1 MEGDNHNS
9 EAPFNMAI
17 ATLKR
22 LDLIL
27 IQIRQMHSQYPQDSI
42 IKQKAHIDLVKQFY
56 LNATPLFD
64 PAEDDK
70 NADEKKGLKTMK
82 ELGKEILSFTT
93 IKKAFIRNRNQKV
106 HEIYSHKKEIRLN
119 EILEEL
125 QSKLKRFFMPGKKF
139 REGLM

>member
-42 IKQKAHIDLVKQFY
+42 VKQKAHIDLVKQFY
-56 LNATPLFD
+56 INATPLFD
-64 PAEDDK
+64 SNEDDK
-70 NADEKKGLKTMK
+70 DKSSKTMK
-82 ELGKEILSFTT
+82 ELGKEIFAFTT
-93 IKKAFIRNRNQKV
+93 IKKSFIKTGNQKV
-106 HEIYSHKKEIRLN
+106 REIYSHKKEIRLN

-125 QSKLKRFFMPGKKF
+125 QSKLKRFFMPGKKY